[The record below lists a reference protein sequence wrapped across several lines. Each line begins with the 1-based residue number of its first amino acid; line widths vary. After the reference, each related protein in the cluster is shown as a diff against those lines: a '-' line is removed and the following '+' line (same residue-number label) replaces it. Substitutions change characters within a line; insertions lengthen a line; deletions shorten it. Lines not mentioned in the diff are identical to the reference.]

1 LTQQHHTHSQPLI
14 STKPSQHTSL
24 DLTPHAPV
32 PSLKPKQ
39 QLRELELL
47 KRDHA
52 LMTAQLEQCE
62 RQHQQRYAAL
72 EKQMAAE
79 AARANEDIARRDADI
94 REFKARHKARKAKM
108 LAEKE
113 ELYRQKEL
121 LAQ

>member
-1 LTQQHHTHSQPLI
+1 V
-14 STKPSQHTSL
+14 
-24 DLTPHAPV
+24 PV

-94 REFKARHKARKAKM
+94 REVKARHKARKAKM

-113 ELYRQKEL
+113 ELHR
-121 LAQ
+121 